1 MVVQKAWLAGAG
13 CLYPITSTDLQNNPA
28 AGYTAIPDGCRA
40 GYGVG
45 VLIIL
50 NSFCVM
56 YALWDFSYAVDD
68 EARKGHNVK
77 AVVVVELQA

>member
-1 MVVQKAWLAGAG
+1 
-13 CLYPITSTDLQNNPA
+13 
-28 AGYTAIPDGCRA
+28 
-40 GYGVG
+40 VG

-50 NSFCVM
+50 NALCVM

-77 AVVVVELQA
+77 AVAVVELQA